1 MEEKIFLEEEDR
13 DHRLAILSIIQG
25 DSDDE
30 LLRSLLDDYHA
41 NTNAGYHCAN
51 MAGTW
56 MSMLFGFGGMRIN
69 GDELE
74 FAPVLPEKWNSY
86 KFRILFKG
94 RLIEVFVDKNG
105 AKYSVIKGEPIAIKS
120 FGEDIVIFP

>member
-41 NTNAGYHCAN
+41 NDIAAVLEELSEEEAG
-51 MAGTW
+51 
-56 MSMLFGFGGMRIN
+56 L
-69 GDELE
+69 
-74 FAPVLPEKWNSY
+74 V
-86 KFRILFKG
+86 ILK
-94 RLIEVFVDKNG
+94 
-105 AKYSVIKGEPIAIKS
+105 VIHED
-120 FGEDIVIFP
+120 GEDLLSTLDSEEELDTVYNLFMENLFNDEE